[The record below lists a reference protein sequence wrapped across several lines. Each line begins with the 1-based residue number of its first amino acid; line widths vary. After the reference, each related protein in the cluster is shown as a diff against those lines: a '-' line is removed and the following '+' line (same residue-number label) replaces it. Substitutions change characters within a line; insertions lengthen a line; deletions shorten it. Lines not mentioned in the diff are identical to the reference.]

1 LPPRADDHRTRPDA
15 RAAGGTQPDGLN
27 PTMAEFAVAYSL
39 FLLAHIVPAA
49 PGFRG
54 GAVRRLGR
62 GAYLALYS
70 AVSIALLVWLVSAAL
85 AAPTTMLW
93 PTTKGL
99 ALVPIV
105 VMPFAFILL
114 AAGFWS
120 PNPLSI
126 SWRRGGFVP
135 ERPGIVGITRHPVL
149 WAFALWA
156 FAHMIANGNLVAV
169 ALFGGLGVYAVLGFA
184 LADVAARRRLGAEA
198 WAQLASRTS
207 IVPFVAIARGRSR
220 FPSDAATVGAV
231 VLGLAV
237 YLVFIGGGHQWLIG
251 VDPLALLH

>member
-1 LPPRADDHRTRPDA
+1 MPDE
-15 RAAGGTQPDGLN
+15 LN
-27 PTMAEFAVAYSL
+27 PTMAEFAIAYSL
-39 FLLAHIVPAA
+39 FMLAHVVPAA

-54 GAVRRLGR
+54 GAIRRVGR
-62 GAYLALYS
+62 GAYLVLYS

-85 AAPTTMLW
+85 SAPTTMLW
-93 PTTKGL
+93 PTTAGL

-114 AAGFWS
+114 AAGFLS

-126 SWRRGGFVP
+126 SWYRGGFVP
-135 ERPGIVGITRHPVL
+135 ERPGIVGVTRHPVL

-156 FAHMIANGNLVAV
+156 FAHVAANGNLVAV
-169 ALFGGLGVYAVLGFA
+169 ALFGGLGLYAVAGFA
-184 LADVAARRRLGAEA
+184 LADIAARRRLGDEA
-198 WAQLASRTS
+198 WAQLAGRTS
-207 IVPFVAIARGRSR
+207 VVPFVAIVAGRSR
-220 FPSDAATVGAV
+220 FPTDRATLGAA

-251 VDPLALLH
+251 VDPLALLQ